1 MSAKAEK
8 KAIDR
13 PAAKGAGRSGEQHQQ
28 AQQQKEGCQPKG
40 KNRWFHR
47 GLLSVCCHYITICYI
62 KQYNKLF

>member
-13 PAAKGAGRSGEQHQQ
+13 SAAKGAGRSGEQHQQ

-40 KNRWFHR
+40 KNR
-47 GLLSVCCHYITICYI
+47 
-62 KQYNKLF
+62 